1 MFSAPSPLP
10 TALGVLCL
18 SLSVLPL
25 FLPFPL
31 NFLPWDG
38 GWGLKLSQGIAHTGR
53 PMTGRDIVARVGRAE
68 EPEKLGVGF
77 GLLFPFLV
85 GHIHLFPLSLVL
97 LSSIAPVSAVHDFRR
112 SSHPH
117 AHARHLGFAHARAY
131 QPF

>member
-1 MFSAPSPLP
+1 MFPAPPPLP

-53 PMTGRDIVARVGRAE
+53 PMTGRDSVALVEAE
-68 EPEKLGVGF
+68 ETRKTRSRLRPALSFF
-77 GLLFPFLV
+77 GRSYSF
-85 GHIHLFPLSLVL
+85 I
-97 LSSIAPVSAVHDFRR
+97 SAVPRAPLLYR
-112 SSHPH
+112 PCVCG
-117 AHARHLGFAHARAY
+117 ARL
-131 QPF
+131 PTK

>member
-1 MFSAPSPLP
+1 MFPAPSPLP
-10 TALGVLCL
+10 TALGALCL

-77 GLLFPFLV
+77 GLLFPFF
-85 GHIHLFPLSLVL
+85 GRSYSFI
-97 LSSIAPVSAVHDFRR
+97 SAVPRAPLLYR
-112 SSHPH
+112 PCVCG
-117 AHARHLGFAHARAY
+117 ARL
-131 QPF
+131 PTK

>member
-10 TALGVLCL
+10 TAPGVLCL
-18 SLSVLPL
+18 SLSALHL

-77 GLLFPFLV
+77 GLLSPF
-85 GHIHLFPLSLVL
+85 FS
-97 LSSIAPVSAVHDFRR
+97 APPQGEVYLRGWLAEPGEVFN
-112 SSHPH
+112 
-117 AHARHLGFAHARAY
+117 
-131 QPF
+131 